1 MAILLPQQFYA
12 LAASV
17 GKSYYE
23 NLAGGTNAS
32 ITVNN
37 NGPFP
42 VDLVVT
48 RVNAPVITYLIPAGN
63 SLTLSV
69 DLLLVAALL
78 TTPAGASTGTIQI
91 ATSDF

>member
-1 MAILLPQQFYA
+1 MAILLPQQIYS

-17 GKSYYE
+17 GESFYE

-37 NGPFP
+37 FGPAP

-48 RVNAPVITYLIPAGN
+48 RVNAPVITYMIPADN

-78 TTPAGASTGTIQI
+78 TTAAGASTGTIQI
-91 ATSDF
+91 AISDF

>member
-37 NGPFP
+37 FGPFP

-91 ATSDF
+91 ATADF

>member
-1 MAILLPQQFYA
+1 MAILLPQQIYN
-12 LAASV
+12 LDPSV

-23 NLAGGTNAS
+23 DLTGGTNAS

-37 NGPFP
+37 FGPFA

-78 TTPAGASTGTIQI
+78 TSAAGASTGTIQI

>member
-12 LAASV
+12 LRPNI

-23 NLAGGTNAS
+23 NLNGGANAT

-37 NGPFP
+37 NLPAP
-42 VDLVVT
+42 INLVVT
-48 RVNAPVITYLIPAGN
+48 RVNAPVITYEIPINN
-63 SLTLSV
+63 SLTLEV
-69 DLLLVAALL
+69 ALLLVAALQ
-78 TTPAGASTGTIQI
+78 TTDGPAIGTIQI